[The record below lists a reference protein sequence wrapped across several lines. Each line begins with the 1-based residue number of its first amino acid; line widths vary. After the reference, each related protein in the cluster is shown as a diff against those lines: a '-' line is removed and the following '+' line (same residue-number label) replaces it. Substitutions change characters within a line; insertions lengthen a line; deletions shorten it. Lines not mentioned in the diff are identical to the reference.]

1 MSDGEVTPAAGPQLD
16 SLGTLLITGASGWLG
31 TRLLSVLLRD
41 GVEQL
46 GLPTPPTQP
55 LWDEVRILIQP
66 QDPAPDLSL
75 APAYAGKRVRV
86 VRGDLRDHAARE
98 ELCVGAAG
106 ATLIHAA
113 GVIHPR
119 RVRDFV
125 QVNAVATEQLLNA
138 ASAAGARRAVVV
150 SSNSPLGCNPR
161 PDHRFTETSDF
172 NPYMGYG
179 RSKMLME
186 RAVQRVQ
193 QAGRLETVVIRP
205 PWFYGP
211 YQPPRQTLFF
221 EMIRDGRAPIVGS
234 GENMRSMVYIDNLCQ
249 GVLLAA
255 LVPRANGRVYWIADR
270 EAYSMNQII
279 DTVERLLER
288 EFGFEVRHRRLR
300 LPHLAG
306 EVATLI
312 DGAAQRAGV
321 YLQKIHVL
329 GEMNK
334 SIACSIERA
343 EGELGYAPRFAL
355 EEGMRRSL
363 QYCVDQGLLTPPA
376 KRSSGSPPVSR
387 SADPPPPP
395 PAPDQ

>member
-1 MSDGEVTPAAGPQLD
+1 EQA
-16 SLGTLLITGASGWLG
+16 
-31 TRLLSVLLRD
+31 
-41 GVEQL
+41 VE
-46 GLPTPPTQP
+46 
-55 LWDEVRILIQP
+55 
-66 QDPAPDLSL
+66 
-75 APAYAGKRVRV
+75 
-86 VRGDLRDHAARE
+86 
-98 ELCVGAAG
+98 
-106 ATLIHAA
+106 
-113 GVIHPR
+113 
-119 RVRDFV
+119 
-125 QVNAVATEQLLNA
+125 
-138 ASAAGARRAVVV
+138 
-150 SSNSPLGCNPR
+150 
-161 PDHRFTETSDF
+161 
-172 NPYMGYG
+172 
-179 RSKMLME
+179 
-186 RAVQRVQ
+186 RVQ
-193 QAGRLETVVIRP
+193 QAGRLETVVVRP

-334 SIACSIERA
+334 SSACSIERA
-343 EGELGYAPRFAL
+343 EGELGYA
-355 EEGMRRSL
+355 
-363 QYCVDQGLLTPPA
+363 
-376 KRSSGSPPVSR
+376 
-387 SADPPPPP
+387 
-395 PAPDQ
+395 